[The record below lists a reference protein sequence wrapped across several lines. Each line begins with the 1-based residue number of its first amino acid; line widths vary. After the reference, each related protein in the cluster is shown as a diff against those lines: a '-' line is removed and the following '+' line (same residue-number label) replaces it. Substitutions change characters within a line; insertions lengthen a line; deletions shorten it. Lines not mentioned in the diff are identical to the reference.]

1 MTRMPTLLET
11 GGEPGPQAGQAGPE
25 ATGSRKRTGP
35 AARWLER
42 AAQAIT
48 PDEQLTVAYDRLR
61 AHIARLRK
69 PGRDQQEREANTDL
83 ADQMATAA
91 AQVLHDMCQRDG
103 DGGLKRPPKN
113 DAIDIISR
121 SVTISLIRNEGGM
134 LRT

>member
-42 AAQAIT
+42 AAQGNHARRAA
-48 PDEQLTVAYDRLR
+48 DGRLR
-61 AHIARLRK
+61 PAARADR
-69 PGRDQQEREANTDL
+69 PVAQARPRPAGTGGEHGTL

-91 AQVLHDMCQRDG
+91 AQVLHEMCEQAG
-103 DGGLKRPPKN
+103 
-113 DAIDIISR
+113 
-121 SVTISLIRNEGGM
+121 EGGPQAPAEE
-134 LRT
+134 

>member
-42 AAQAIT
+42 AARAVT

-61 AHIARLRK
+61 AQVARLRK
-69 PGRDQQEREANTDL
+69 PVRDPDEWAANTAR
-83 ADQMATAA
+83 ADEIAA
-91 AQVLHDMCQRDG
+91 GAAKILHELCEQAG
-103 DGGLKRPPKN
+103 
-113 DAIDIISR
+113 
-121 SVTISLIRNEGGM
+121 EGGPQAPAEE
-134 LRT
+134 